1 MSLLSS
7 RADHCSK
14 SRTQNSPDSR
24 LRDDPSIFTLTEAI
38 LHPLNHL
45 SRFIY
50 LSDNRRYRTKRSR
63 NLVCAANQIS
73 LNSLHYE
80 AHRRCDVYSRNHH
93 PLFSISSLFRGFL
106 ELLQHFFC
114 VFVGGIES
122 EGLFVIQ
129 LGVLRIAGFHVDFG
143 ESVPDVCR
151 LWKRFSVQFENLDGP
166 CRILFLQQ

>member
-7 RADHCSK
+7 RTAHRST
-14 SRTQNSPDSR
+14 SRTQNAPDSR

-45 SRFIY
+45 SIFIY
-50 LSDNRRYRTKRSR
+50 LSDNSRYRTKRSR

-93 PLFSISSLFRGFL
+93 PLFRSTHSFGDSLSFFSISLAFSL
-106 ELLQHFFC
+106 
-114 VFVGGIES
+114 VGS
-122 EGLFVIQ
+122 TV
-129 LGVLRIAGFHVDFG
+129 RA
-143 ESVPDVCR
+143 
-151 LWKRFSVQFENLDGP
+151 FS
-166 CRILFLQQ
+166 